1 VLFDRNGVTQPLKLA
16 AADYGHPRVSP
27 DGRRLAVGIVSGQQ
41 SDVWVYDL
49 DGASAIRRLTLQ
61 GRSQHPVW
69 SADSQRVAFQSDRE
83 GDLGIFWQRADGSGA
98 PERLTTAP
106 KGAAHVPESW
116 APDGQHLLFSEVNAG
131 SHVLLSLS
139 VSDKST
145 APFGGVRSLRPIDAV
160 FSPDGRWVAYAAT
173 PGGEDRSPDRG
184 VFVQPFPATGARFQA
199 PKIILDYHPA
209 WARDGKE
216 LFYSPG
222 SSRPLVAVG
231 VQTQPQVTFK
241 SPVNLPDVSRSSML
255 AAELRG
261 YDTLPGGKFLGMT
274 RLGEADSVAVEPELH
289 VVVNW
294 GEELKRLVPGR

>member
-1 VLFDRNGVTQPLKLA
+1 M
-16 AADYGHPRVSP
+16 HPRVSP
-27 DGRRLAVGIVSGQQ
+27 DARRLAVGIVSSQQ
-41 SDVWVYDL
+41 ADVWVYDL

-61 GRSQHPVW
+61 GRNQHPVW

-145 APFGGVRSLRPIDAV
+145 APFGNVRSLRPINAV
-160 FSPDGRWVAYAAT
+160 FSPDGRWVAYTTVPVGAGT
-173 PGGEDRSPDRG
+173 LSPDGG
-184 VFVQPFPATGARFQA
+184 VFVQPFPATGARFQV
-199 PKIILDYHPA
+199 PKTNIDYHPA

-216 LFYSPG
+216 LFYTPG
-222 SSRPLVAVG
+222 GSRPLVAVG
-231 VQTQPQVTFK
+231 VQTQPQVTFT
-241 SPVNLPDVSRSSML
+241 SPVNLPDASRWSML
-255 AAELRG
+255 SAEARG
-261 YDTLPGGKFLGMT
+261 YDTLPGGRFLGMT
-274 RLGEADSVAVEPELH
+274 RPGEADSVAVEPGLH

-294 GEELKRLVPGR
+294 MEELKRLVPAR